1 MMKKGHSSDECGKS
15 MSGKHD
21 DQVESRLRD
30 ANKKIGNVLLQRNNV
45 KIKDLG

>member
-1 MMKKGHSSDECGKS
+1 MAKGHSSDECGRS

-30 ANKKIGNVLLQRNNV
+30 ANKKKIRNVLLQRNNV
-45 KIKDLG
+45 KIKDPG